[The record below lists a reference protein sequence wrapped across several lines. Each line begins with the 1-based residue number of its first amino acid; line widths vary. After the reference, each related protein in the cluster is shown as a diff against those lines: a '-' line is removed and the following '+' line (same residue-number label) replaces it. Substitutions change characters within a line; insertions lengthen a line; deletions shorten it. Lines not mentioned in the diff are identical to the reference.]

1 VAAYSRAYFELVR
14 QLPEVPRYLSVGE
27 EILSR
32 PAGERANRLD
42 GGRDVA
48 TGSAGGP
55 GPQLQR
61 HMTADLT
68 ELFEQYYGSLV
79 RMLYRRTGDRDR
91 AEDLAQET
99 FARAVAAPPNN
110 PRPWLFAVA
119 LNLVR
124 EDGRRALRQG
134 RRLELLRTDDRPEQG
149 PETDYDRN
157 ERSAAVRAALA
168 TLNERDRE
176 ALLLKAEGFNYEEIA
191 ATLGLS
197 KGAVGTTLARARRRL
212 VEAYR
217 SEGRGK
223 HAAS

>member
-1 VAAYSRAYFELVR
+1 M
-14 QLPEVPRYLSVGE
+14 
-27 EILSR
+27 
-32 PAGERANRLD
+32 AG
-42 GGRDVA
+42 GGRSVP
-48 TGSAGGP
+48 GGRSS
-55 GPQLQR
+55 GPEHQGY
-61 HMTADLT
+61 MTADLS
-68 ELFEQYYGSLV
+68 ELFEQYYDSLV

-124 EDGRRALRQG
+124 EDGRRNVRQG
-134 RRLELLRTDDRPEQG
+134 RKLELLRADHPAPQG
-149 PETDYDRN
+149 PAEEFERN
-157 ERSAAVRAALA
+157 ERSAGVRAALA
-168 TLNERDRE
+168 TLTERDRE

-217 SEGRGK
+217 AEGQGK